1 MKKALLY
8 GLSAVMLLSLTACG
22 TAQANQPDEPSP
34 TPSAVHTEPP
44 QESPAVTPAPE
55 NAVEPL
61 SAGRELTDEELVKEF
76 EGAYEAG
83 KACIELGLD
92 EETAISLELTDLNSG
107 FDFRSDIKKPDN
119 LEYQYM
125 TWRDEAHP
133 EVPPETYVDQN
144 ILDDGFEVDIDPE
157 TGDVGYWNPNTEE
170 DPLTDGLATT
180 ERPAGYD
187 PNFNP
192 SGGNPIVIH
201 PDDPWEG
208 QPEIDFVGDGG

>member
-22 TAQANQPDEPSP
+22 AAQANQPDEPPTTP
-34 TPSAVHTEPP
+34 TPSAVQTEPP

-92 EETAISLELTDLNSG
+92 EETAISLELTDLNSR

-133 EVPPETYVDQN
+133 APAET
-144 ILDDGFEVDIDPE
+144 
-157 TGDVGYWNPNTEE
+157 
-170 DPLTDGLATT
+170 
-180 ERPAGYD
+180 
-187 PNFNP
+187 
-192 SGGNPIVIH
+192 
-201 PDDPWEG
+201 
-208 QPEIDFVGDGG
+208 QP